1 MFQKNRMRLLFA
13 LLVALTYFQST
24 AQQTAGIKL
33 FRFGDIGEEKPGILT
48 TAGIHYDVSAFG
60 EDYDEKFFGTNG
72 MARLEKWFKDNE
84 SKCPKVSDKSRI
96 ASCIARPSKI
106 VAIGLNYHK
115 HVQESGAKIPSE
127 PVIFMKST
135 TALAGPNDNV
145 IIPRNS
151 TKTDYEVELAIIVGK
166 KASYISEDSAR
177 SYIAG
182 FTIINDYS
190 EREWQLERPGI
201 QWDKGKS
208 ADTFAPVGSVSRSV
222 GASR

>member
-1 MFQKNRMRLLFA
+1 
-13 LLVALTYFQST
+13 
-24 AQQTAGIKL
+24 
-33 FRFGDIGEEKPGILT
+33 
-48 TAGIHYDVSAFG
+48 
-60 EDYDEKFFGTNG
+60 
-72 MARLEKWFKDNE
+72 MARLEKWFNDNE

-166 KASYISEDSAR
+166 RLHIFPKTVPGVISLAS
-177 SYIAG
+177 
-182 FTIINDYS
+182 
-190 EREWQLERPGI
+190 L
-201 QWDKGKS
+201 
-208 ADTFAPVGSVSRSV
+208 
-222 GASR
+222 